1 MPALDNNIDVAIVGA
16 GIIGVCIALELVERG
31 LQVAIF
37 DPADVCSKTSYGNA
51 GVISPWT
58 CVPQSL
64 PGLWK
69 QLPAWLIRPDGPVS
83 IRPGYL
89 PQFLPWALRFM
100 AAGKAD
106 RLDPIADAMFALS
119 KGSVDAYKCRLAGT
133 GKAHLVRDSIYVH
146 VYRDLAAASLD
157 HLGWQMR
164 QNRQVPVDYINAD
177 ELRIIEPELAD
188 EFKAAI
194 IIKRQGRASDP
205 AGIGIALAEKS
216 VACGATHIKSQVK
229 EIRPD
234 NGQGCQVVTDRRT
247 YQVGKIVLAAG
258 IWSRQLLVNFGFN
271 LPLEAERGYHLLL
284 RDPGIELNN
293 SIMDADG
300 KYVAS
305 SMDTG
310 IRIAGTAEF
319 SGLDTAPNYARARR
333 FAKQARQLFP
343 RINCDQ
349 PEEWMGARPS
359 FPDSLPCLGEIPGL
373 TGIVAAFGH
382 SHYGLGMAPGTS
394 TIIADCV
401 TGRRPSVDMA
411 PYHIGRFQ

>member
-119 KGSVDAYKCRLAGT
+119 KGSVDAYKRRLAGT

-146 VYRDLAAASLD
+146 VYRDPAAASLD

-234 NGQGCQVVTDRRT
+234 NGQGCQVVTDRHT

-305 SMDTG
+305 SMDAG

-382 SHYGLGMAPGTS
+382 SHYGLGMAPSTS

-411 PYHIGRFQ
+411 PYQIGRFQ

>member
-89 PQFLPWALRFM
+89 PQFLPWASRFM

-106 RLDPIADAMFALS
+106 RLNPIADAMFALS
-119 KGSVDAYKCRLAGT
+119 KGSVDAYKRRLAGT

-146 VYRDLAAASLD
+146 VYRDPEAASLD

-234 NGQGCQVVTDRRT
+234 NGQGCQVVTDRHT

-305 SMDTG
+305 SMDAG

>member
-1 MPALDNNIDVAIVGA
+1 
-16 GIIGVCIALELVERG
+16 
-31 LQVAIF
+31 
-37 DPADVCSKTSYGNA
+37 
-51 GVISPWT
+51 
-58 CVPQSL
+58 
-64 PGLWK
+64 
-69 QLPAWLIRPDGPVS
+69 
-83 IRPGYL
+83 
-89 PQFLPWALRFM
+89 
-100 AAGKAD
+100 
-106 RLDPIADAMFALS
+106 
-119 KGSVDAYKCRLAGT
+119 
-133 GKAHLVRDSIYVH
+133 
-146 VYRDLAAASLD
+146 
-157 HLGWQMR
+157 
-164 QNRQVPVDYINAD
+164 
-177 ELRIIEPELAD
+177 
-188 EFKAAI
+188 
-194 IIKRQGRASDP
+194 
-205 AGIGIALAEKS
+205 GIGIALAEKS

-234 NGQGCQVVTDRRT
+234 NGQGCQVVTDRHT

-305 SMDTG
+305 SMDAG

-401 TGRRPSVDMA
+401 TGRRPSADMA

>member
-69 QLPAWLIRPDGPVS
+69 QLPAWLVRPDGPVS
-83 IRPGYL
+83 IRPGYV

-119 KGSVDAYKCRLAGT
+119 KGSVDAYKRRLAGT

-146 VYRDLAAASLD
+146 VYRDPAAASLD

-305 SMDTG
+305 SMDAG

-401 TGRRPSVDMA
+401 TGRRPSADMA

>member
-119 KGSVDAYKCRLAGT
+119 KGSVDAYKLRLVGT

-146 VYRDLAAASLD
+146 VYRDPAAASLD

-234 NGQGCQVVTDRRT
+234 NGQGCQVVTDRHT
-247 YQVGKIVLAAG
+247 YKVGKIVLAAG

-305 SMDTG
+305 SMDAG

>member
-119 KGSVDAYKCRLAGT
+119 KGSVDAYKRRLAGT

-146 VYRDLAAASLD
+146 VYRDPAAASLD

-234 NGQGCQVVTDRRT
+234 NGQGCQVVTDRHT

-305 SMDTG
+305 SMDAG

-333 FAKQARQLFP
+333 FAKQALQLFP

-411 PYHIGRFQ
+411 PYHTGRFQ

>member
-16 GIIGVCIALELVERG
+16 GIIGVCMALELVERG

-89 PQFLPWALRFM
+89 PQFLPWASRFM

-106 RLDPIADAMFALS
+106 RLNPIADAMFALS
-119 KGSVDAYKCRLAGT
+119 KGSVDAYKRRLAGT

-146 VYRDLAAASLD
+146 VYRDPEAASLD

-234 NGQGCQVVTDRRT
+234 NGQGCQVVTDRHT

-258 IWSRQLLVNFGFN
+258 IWSRQLLANFGFN

-305 SMDTG
+305 SMDAG

>member
-1 MPALDNNIDVAIVGA
+1 MPALDNIIDVAIVGA

-119 KGSVDAYKCRLAGT
+119 KGSVDAYKRRLAGT

-146 VYRDLAAASLD
+146 VYRDPAAASLD

-234 NGQGCQVVTDRRT
+234 NGQGCQVVTDRHT

-305 SMDTG
+305 SMDAG

>member
-119 KGSVDAYKCRLAGT
+119 KGSVDAYKRRLAGT

-146 VYRDLAAASLD
+146 VYRDPAAASLD

-305 SMDTG
+305 SMDAG

-359 FPDSLPCLGEIPGL
+359 FPDSLPCLGEIPRL

-401 TGRRPSVDMA
+401 TGYHPSVDMA
-411 PYHIGRFQ
+411 PYHIARFQ

>member
-119 KGSVDAYKCRLAGT
+119 KGSVDAYKRRLAGT

-146 VYRDLAAASLD
+146 VYRDPAAASLD
-157 HLGWQMR
+157 QLGWQMR
-164 QNRQVPVDYINAD
+164 QNRQVPVDYLNAD
-177 ELRIIEPELAD
+177 ELHIIEPELAD

-234 NGQGCQVVTDRRT
+234 NGQGCQVVTDRHT

-305 SMDTG
+305 SMDAG